1 MQQQSKGYYVDDQ
14 AMHTLRSPAT
24 MRARLMLEVASEL
37 AALRTWPH
45 RQPRIQMRAQGADSW
60 GVTLFGSDAANVVHE
75 VARGDVTFAIVN
87 PSAVLA
93 LAIRGLGPYQEPI
106 PVRAI
111 TVLPQYDQLGF
122 AVHERTG
129 LTTLREVHQRK
140 YPLRVSVRGQRDHS
154 VLVVIDQILSAV
166 GFSLEDIERWG
177 GRVRFEPG
185 MPNLKVEAVASS
197 EIDAIFDEAMP
208 MYAGAA
214 LDAGMRFLSFDE
226 QDWEAIE
233 AMGLRRVKITRE
245 DYASLTEDTW
255 AIDFSG
261 WTVYTHADVP
271 DDIVTHFCMGL
282 EARKSRIPFFALDGF
297 SAGEGDLPLDRMC
310 KDTKEGPLY
319 VPLHPAAERFWQERG
334 YL

>member
-14 AMHTLRSPAT
+14 AIYTLRSPAT

-37 AALRTWPH
+37 AAVRTWPH
-45 RQPRIQMRAQGADSW
+45 RQPRIQMRPQGAESW

-75 VARGDVTFAIVN
+75 VASGDVTFAIVN

-93 LAIRGLGPYQEPI
+93 LAIRGLGPYKGPV
-106 PVRAI
+106 PVRGI

-129 LTTLREVHQRK
+129 ITSFTELRERK

-154 VLVVIDQILSAV
+154 VLVVIEEILRAL
-166 GFSLEDIERWG
+166 GLSLGEIERWG
-177 GRVRFEPG
+177 GQVRFEPG
-185 MPNLKVEAVASS
+185 MPNLKIDDVANDRL
-197 EIDAIFDEAMP
+197 DAIFDEAMP

-214 LDAGMRFLSFDE
+214 LDAGMRFLRFDAS
-226 QDWEAIE
+226 DLDAIE
-233 AMGLRRVKITRE
+233 ALGLRRVKLTQE
-245 DYASLTEDTW
+245 DYASLNEDTW

-261 WTVYTHADVP
+261 WTVYTHANVS
-271 DDIVTHFCMGL
+271 DDLVTHFCSAL
-282 EARKSRIPFFALDGF
+282 EARKDRIPFFALDGF
-297 SAGEGDLPLDRMC
+297 SAGEGALPLDQMC

-319 VPLHPAAERFWQERG
+319 VPLHPAAEQFWRDRG